1 MDRTGWVRGG
11 DRSAGQ
17 PMQRSG
23 WIRAARYIAESFWRS
38 VIVADV
44 GRVLHR
50 FTAHAAAVVEAQ
62 LKIAAGRIGR
72 GVHKARA
79 EAQPVRLGLL
89 PGGGVPPVRVRGG
102 RLVVLQALRALLG
115 V

>member
-38 VIVADV
+38 VIVAWSRMSRIKAQGGTCRTGCMPSDSED
-44 GRVLHR
+44 
-50 FTAHAAAVVEAQ
+50 AATNE
-62 LKIAAGRIGR
+62 
-72 GVHKARA
+72 
-79 EAQPVRLGLL
+79 
-89 PGGGVPPVRVRGG
+89 
-102 RLVVLQALRALLG
+102 
-115 V
+115 

>member
-38 VIVADV
+38 VIVACASPHCSAPRLQDDS
-44 GRVLHR
+44 RRPL
-50 FTAHAAAVVEAQ
+50 AATHGSLISAVE
-62 LKIAAGRIGR
+62 
-72 GVHKARA
+72 
-79 EAQPVRLGLL
+79 P
-89 PGGGVPPVRVRGG
+89 
-102 RLVVLQALRALLG
+102 
-115 V
+115 

>member
-38 VIVADV
+38 VIVASIPPEHSWLLLDL
-44 GRVLHR
+44 VL
-50 FTAHAAAVVEAQ
+50 
-62 LKIAAGRIGR
+62 LS
-72 GVHKARA
+72 
-79 EAQPVRLGLL
+79 
-89 PGGGVPPVRVRGG
+89 
-102 RLVVLQALRALLG
+102 
-115 V
+115 

>member
-38 VIVADV
+38 VIVA
-44 GRVLHR
+44 
-50 FTAHAAAVVEAQ
+50 AAPSPATC
-62 LKIAAGRIGR
+62 
-72 GVHKARA
+72 
-79 EAQPVRLGLL
+79 LL
-89 PGGGVPPVRVRGG
+89 PRP
-102 RLVVLQALRALLG
+102 ALLLKSQQRTLRP
-115 V
+115 

>member
-38 VIVADV
+38 VIVA
-44 GRVLHR
+44 
-50 FTAHAAAVVEAQ
+50 
-62 LKIAAGRIGR
+62 
-72 GVHKARA
+72 
-79 EAQPVRLGLL
+79 
-89 PGGGVPPVRVRGG
+89 PPVAGVDTRVGPSP
-102 RLVVLQALRALLG
+102 LVVTSALCAYYWVLCTCAQEQW
-115 V
+115 

>member
-38 VIVADV
+38 VIVACDALANRASCEAHPV
-44 GRVLHR
+44 PHVNTRQGLPLDRACTW
-50 FTAHAAAVVEAQ
+50 TAHVAVVSGPAPS
-62 LKIAAGRIGR
+62 A
-72 GVHKARA
+72 
-79 EAQPVRLGLL
+79 
-89 PGGGVPPVRVRGG
+89 
-102 RLVVLQALRALLG
+102 
-115 V
+115 